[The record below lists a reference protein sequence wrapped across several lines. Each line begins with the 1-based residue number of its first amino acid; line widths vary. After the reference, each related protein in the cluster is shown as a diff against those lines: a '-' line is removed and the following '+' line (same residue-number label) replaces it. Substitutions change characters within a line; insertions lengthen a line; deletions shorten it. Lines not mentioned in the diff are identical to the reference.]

1 MKIMGYIISMIA
13 GVTGL
18 ILVCLNCDIGAFY
31 KAPESNTNFIVI
43 GVSLMIIAVVS
54 IFGIAMISDKN
65 TNPNEDEK
73 EENRTE

>member
-1 MKIMGYIISMIA
+1 MKILGYIIAMIA

-18 ILVCLNCDIGAFY
+18 ILVCLNCDIGDFY
-31 KAPESNTNFIVI
+31 IAPEHNSNFVVI
-43 GVSLMIIAVVS
+43 GVALMVIAVVS

-65 TNPNEDEK
+65 ANPNEDEK